1 MLLGRDRE
9 REAIDRLLSDARA
22 SRSGA
27 LVLRGEPGIGK
38 SALLDHAVERADGM
52 RVLSASGIEAESE
65 LPFAGLHQLL
75 WPVLERAADLPEMQ
89 RAALEGAFG
98 LSADAVPDRF
108 MISLA
113 VLALLTAV
121 GDDEPLLCVVDDAH
135 WLDRASGDALLFAAR
150 RLQADP
156 VALLAATREGE
167 GRRFV
172 AGGLSE
178 LTVEGLPDEVAAALL
193 DERLPDGVRHQL
205 IRLTHGNPLA
215 LLELPRG
222 LSEEQRSGLAP
233 LQQDVPLTAEIEET
247 FLARVRPLPE
257 DARRLLLLAAAD
269 DGQDLGSVLA
279 AAARLGVPRSALDAA
294 ERAGLL
300 DTHRE
305 RLRFR
310 HPLVRSA
317 VYRGATSGER
327 RAAHAALAAVLVGER
342 DADRHAWHRAAAAV
356 APDEEAA
363 AELERTA
370 ERARTRAGHAAAVRA
385 LERAAELGPQH
396 GARRLLAAADAAL
409 LAGRVHHVDGLL
421 RRIEPLLDDPRSRSL
436 AARLR
441 VEVEIVAGQPARGLD
456 TSIATARAVLPLDR
470 HAGLRLLGL
479 AAESAAMSG
488 YPDRFLEAAEQV
500 EELEPSNDD
509 DLDAVAILLMRG
521 FRRLLR
527 GEAQAAG
534 PFFTEAL
541 DRADALDEPR
551 ALLWAGGGAAF
562 VGDRARSRRSLD
574 RGVALA
580 REQGALGLLPHML
593 GLRGNFAIW
602 DGRLPDAAEDADEAV
617 RLAEDIGA
625 ENARA
630 LPLTTLA
637 WLKGLRGEAD
647 ECRRMVDEVLELAT
661 ERGLALPAASATWAI
676 AQLELASG
684 RWEEALVR
692 LLALEEVR
700 PGFGHPLLP
709 FMTTWDRVESAVRA
723 GRPDVAERSID
734 RCEIW
739 AQATSPA
746 WTAVVLE
753 SCRALAAAPEDA
765 EPHFALAIA
774 RLDDARPLDRARLQ
788 LQYGEHLRR
797 ERRRIDARV
806 HLRAALD
813 GFERLGARP
822 WAERAARELRATGET
837 ARRRDVSPLAELTPQ
852 ELQVARLVGE
862 GATNKAVAA
871 QLFISPK
878 TVEYHLRKVF
888 AKLGIAS
895 RSELFRLDLDEAEVP
910 A

>member
-38 SALLDHAVERADGM
+38 SALLEHAVERADGM

-222 LSEEQRSGLAP
+222 A
-233 LQQDVPLTAEIEET
+233 
-247 FLARVRPLPE
+247 VRGP
-257 DARRLLLLAAAD
+257 A
-269 DGQDLGSVLA
+269 LGAGA
-279 AAARLGVPRSALDAA
+279 AAAATCRSPRGSRRPSSLASARCRRTPGGCCCSPRPTTARTSAACSPPPHAWACPAARSMPPSVPGCSTPMASGCASATRSCARRSTAA
-294 ERAGLL
+294 RRQASAAPPTPRWPRCSSASATPTATRGIVRPPPSRPTRRPRPSSSAPLSV
-300 DTHRE
+300 RE
-305 RLRFR
+305 PAPATRPPCARSSAR
-310 HPLVRSA
+310 PSSVRNTA
-317 VYRGATSGER
+317 PGACSPRPTPRCS
-327 RAAHAALAAVLVGER
+327 RAACTTWTACCGGSSRCSTTRDPAPWRRGSAWRWRSSPGSRHAAY
-342 DADRHAWHRAAAAV
+342 
-356 APDEEAA
+356 EA
-363 AELERTA
+363 
-370 ERARTRAGHAAAVRA
+370 
-385 LERAAELGPQH
+385 
-396 GARRLLAAADAAL
+396 
-409 LAGRVHHVDGLL
+409 
-421 RRIEPLLDDPRSRSL
+421 
-436 AARLR
+436 
-441 VEVEIVAGQPARGLD
+441 
-456 TSIATARAVLPLDR
+456 SIAAARAVLPLDR

-488 YPDRFLEAAEQV
+488 YPDRFLEAADVV
-500 EELEPSNDD
+500 EELEPSTDD

-551 ALLWAGGGAAF
+551 PLLWAGGGAAF

-602 DGRLPDAAEDADEAV
+602 DGRLPDAAADADEAV

-630 LPLTTLA
+630 LPLTHA
-637 WLKGLRGEAD
+637 RMAQGPARRGGRVPAHG
-647 ECRRMVDEVLELAT
+647 RRGA
-661 ERGLALPAASATWAI
+661 
-676 AQLELASG
+676 
-684 RWEEALVR
+684 
-692 LLALEEVR
+692 
-700 PGFGHPLLP
+700 
-709 FMTTWDRVESAVRA
+709 RA
-723 GRPDVAERSID
+723 G
-734 RCEIW
+734 
-739 AQATSPA
+739 
-746 WTAVVLE
+746 
-753 SCRALAAAPEDA
+753 
-765 EPHFALAIA
+765 
-774 RLDDARPLDRARLQ
+774 DRARA
-788 LQYGEHLRR
+788 GA
-797 ERRRIDARV
+797 ARGV
-806 HLRAALD
+806 GD
-813 GFERLGARP
+813 VGD
-822 WAERAARELRATGET
+822 RAARARERPLGGGARAA
-837 ARRRDVSPLAELTPQ
+837 AR
-852 ELQVARLVGE
+852 ARG
-862 GATNKAVAA
+862 GPARG
-871 QLFISPK
+871 S
-878 TVEYHLRKVF
+878 
-888 AKLGIAS
+888 GIRCC
-895 RSELFRLDLDEAEVP
+895 RS
-910 A
+910 

>member
-1 MLLGRDRE
+1 M
-9 REAIDRLLSDARA
+9 
-22 SRSGA
+22 
-27 LVLRGEPGIGK
+27 
-38 SALLDHAVERADGM
+38 
-52 RVLSASGIEAESE
+52 
-65 LPFAGLHQLL
+65 
-75 WPVLERAADLPEMQ
+75 
-89 RAALEGAFG
+89 
-98 LSADAVPDRF
+98 
-108 MISLA
+108 
-113 VLALLTAV
+113 
-121 GDDEPLLCVVDDAH
+121 
-135 WLDRASGDALLFAAR
+135 
-150 RLQADP
+150 
-156 VALLAATREGE
+156 
-167 GRRFV
+167 
-172 AGGLSE
+172 
-178 LTVEGLPDEVAAALL
+178 
-193 DERLPDGVRHQL
+193 
-205 IRLTHGNPLA
+205 
-215 LLELPRG
+215 
-222 LSEEQRSGLAP
+222 
-233 LQQDVPLTAEIEET
+233 
-247 FLARVRPLPE
+247 
-257 DARRLLLLAAAD
+257 
-269 DGQDLGSVLA
+269 
-279 AAARLGVPRSALDAA
+279 
-294 ERAGLL
+294 
-300 DTHRE
+300 
-305 RLRFR
+305 
-310 HPLVRSA
+310 
-317 VYRGATSGER
+317 
-327 RAAHAALAAVLVGER
+327 
-342 DADRHAWHRAAAAV
+342 
-356 APDEEAA
+356 
-363 AELERTA
+363 
-370 ERARTRAGHAAAVRA
+370 
-385 LERAAELGPQH
+385 
-396 GARRLLAAADAAL
+396 
-409 LAGRVHHVDGLL
+409 
-421 RRIEPLLDDPRSRSL
+421 
-436 AARLR
+436 
-441 VEVEIVAGQPARGLD
+441 
-456 TSIATARAVLPLDR
+456 
-470 HAGLRLLGL
+470 
-479 AAESAAMSG
+479 
-488 YPDRFLEAAEQV
+488 
-500 EELEPSNDD
+500 
-509 DLDAVAILLMRG
+509 
-521 FRRLLR
+521 
-527 GEAQAAG
+527 
-534 PFFTEAL
+534 
-541 DRADALDEPR
+541 
-551 ALLWAGGGAAF
+551 WAGGGAAF

-661 ERGLALPAASATWAI
+661 ERGLALPAASATWAV

-765 EPHFALAIA
+765 ESHFALAIA

-806 HLRAALD
+806 HLRAAVE

-871 QLFISPK
+871 QLFVSPK

-895 RSELFRLDLDEAEVP
+895 RSELFRLELDEAEVP

>member
-38 SALLDHAVERADGM
+38 SALLEHAVERADGM

-89 RAALEGAFG
+89 RTALEGAFG

-135 WLDRASGDALLFAAR
+135 WLDRASSDALLFAVR

-178 LTVEGLPDEVAAALL
+178 LTVEGLPDDVAAALL

-205 IRLTHGNPLA
+205 IQLTHGNPLA

-222 LSEEQRSGLAP
+222 LSEDQRSGLAP
-233 LQQDVPLTAEIEET
+233 LQHDVPLTAGIEET

-269 DGQDLGSVLA
+269 DSQDLGSVLSA
-279 AAARLGVPRSALDAA
+279 AASLGVPRSALDAA

-300 DTHRE
+300 DTQGE
-305 RLRFR
+305 RVRFR

-385 LERAAELGPQH
+385 LERAAELGPGH

-409 LAGRVHHVDGLL
+409 LAGRVHHVDALL

-456 TSIATARAVLPLDR
+456 TSIAAARAVLPLDR

-488 YPDRFLEAAEQV
+488 YPDRFLEAADVV

-534 PFFTEAL
+534 PFLTEAL

-551 ALLWAGGGAAF
+551 PLLWAGGGAAF

-602 DGRLPDAAEDADEAV
+602 DGRLPDAAADADEAV

-630 LPLTTLA
+630 LPLSTLA
-637 WLKGLRGEAD
+637 WLKGLRGDAD

-661 ERGLALPAASATWAI
+661 ERGLALPAASATWAV

-746 WTAVVLE
+746 WTVVVLE
-753 SCRALAAAPEDA
+753 SCRALAAEPEDA
-765 EPHFALAIA
+765 EAHFAMAIA

-788 LQYGEHLRR
+788 LHYGEHLRR

-806 HLRAALD
+806 HLRAAVE

-822 WAERAARELRATGET
+822 WADRAGRELRATGET

-871 QLFISPK
+871 QLFVSPK

-895 RSELFRLDLDEAEVP
+895 RSELFRLDLDKAEVP
-910 A
+910 V